1 MKKIIIFFLLL
12 SFVVL
17 LGGCKVDK
25 KNPRVLIKTNKGDI
39 KLELYEERAPMTV
52 ENFKKYINKDYYD
65 NTIIHRVVK
74 DFVIQAGGI
83 NKNMKQIEPP
93 FDPIKNEAKNG
104 LSNLRG
110 TVAMARTSDIHSASS
125 HFFINLKDNKRL
137 DYKDDTQKGFG
148 YCVFGKVTE
157 GMNVVDEIGE
167 VETKKVELENYAMPN
182 VPKEDIIIEDIMI
195 VKEN

>member
-1 MKKIIIFFLLL
+1 
-12 SFVVL
+12 
-17 LGGCKVDK
+17 VDK